1 MCAVACST
9 HSYLV
14 FILSLVSSFRVC
26 VQIRKIETGTSQFQ
40 KVLSLLLVL
49 CDLSNHLLSDL
60 LKAFY
65 PFTSMLPS
73 VSGSL
78 NNVI

>member
-1 MCAVACST
+1 MCG
-9 HSYLV
+9 
-14 FILSLVSSFRVC
+14 
-26 VQIRKIETGTSQFQ
+26 QIRKIGTGQFETSQFQ
-40 KVLSLLLVL
+40 KVLSLPLVL

-78 NNVI
+78 NNVT

>member
-60 LKAFY
+60 KAFY

>member
-1 MCAVACST
+1 MCG
-9 HSYLV
+9 
-14 FILSLVSSFRVC
+14 
-26 VQIRKIETGTSQFQ
+26 QIRKIGTGTSQFQ
-40 KVLSLLLVL
+40 KVLSLPLVL
-49 CDLSNHLLSDL
+49 CDLSNHLLSD

-78 NNVI
+78 NNVT

>member
-65 PFTSMLPS
+65 LFTSMLPS